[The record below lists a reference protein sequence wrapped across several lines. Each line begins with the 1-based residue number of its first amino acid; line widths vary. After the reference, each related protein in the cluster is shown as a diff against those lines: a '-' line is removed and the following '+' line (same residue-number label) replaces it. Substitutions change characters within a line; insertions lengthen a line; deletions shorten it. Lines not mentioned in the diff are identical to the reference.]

1 MMNDIRSQLFNL
13 CVDIY
18 AHAQLDWEWTN
29 SWGNGTNCSE
39 AYNVAQDIIGILG
52 NVMESEI
59 DEAVNKRIA
68 ELESE

>member
-1 MMNDIRSQLFNL
+1 MDIRSQLFNL

-18 AHAQLDWEWTN
+18 AHVEIGREWTN
-29 SWGNGTNCSE
+29 SWGNGTNCFE
-39 AYNVAQDIIGILG
+39 AHNVAVDIIGILG